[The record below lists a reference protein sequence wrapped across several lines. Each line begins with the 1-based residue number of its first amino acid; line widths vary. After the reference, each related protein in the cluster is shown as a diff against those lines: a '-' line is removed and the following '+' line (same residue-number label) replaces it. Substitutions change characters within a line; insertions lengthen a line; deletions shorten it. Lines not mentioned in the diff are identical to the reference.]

1 MKKPAALATFA
12 LVSLL
17 ASFAALSDQT
27 VYKWNDAQGRLHYTQ
42 RPPAGIASEAI
53 VVRHG
58 YSTPDASAREQTPD
72 ELQAADKAERCQIAS
87 KNLEMLSE
95 AGAVKRRDQYGQD
108 HTLSAEEK
116 AAERESA
123 QAAVDQNCPPPT

>member
-12 LVSLL
+12 LVSVL
-17 ASFAALSDQT
+17 ASFAALADQT

-42 RPPAGIASEAI
+42 RPPAGIASEALG
-53 VVRHG
+53 VRHG

-116 AAERESA
+116 AAERQSA

>member
-17 ASFAALSDQT
+17 ASFAALADQT

-72 ELQAADKAERCQIAS
+72 ELQAADRAERCQIAS

-116 AAERESA
+116 AAERQSA

>member
-17 ASFAALSDQT
+17 ASFAALADQT
-27 VYKWNDAQGRLHYTQ
+27 VYKWTDAQGRLHYTQ

-72 ELQAADKAERCQIAS
+72 ELQAADRAERCQIAS